1 VPVLLIGT
9 CFERSEFFSQHC
21 KGNLELRVWNP
32 GALWD
37 ELFHRRSENLDK
49 SHGSYLTQRTHA
61 MAFELGERSIGASY
75 LPISTLQLHAQLDRG
90 ACAGKL
96 GSSTTRHVQTSGQV
110 KISVSYLFS
119 IALNKNKATQMLSIR
134 TFVLR
139 IIILSWR

>member
-1 VPVLLIGT
+1 MGRA
-9 CFERSEFFSQHC
+9 FSSE
-21 KGNLELRVWNP
+21 KRKLRQKPWQ
-32 GALWD
+32 
-37 ELFHRRSENLDK
+37 
-49 SHGSYLTQRTHA
+49 SYLTQRTHA
-61 MAFELGERSIGASY
+61 MSNGAFELGERSY

-139 IIILSWR
+139 IISLS